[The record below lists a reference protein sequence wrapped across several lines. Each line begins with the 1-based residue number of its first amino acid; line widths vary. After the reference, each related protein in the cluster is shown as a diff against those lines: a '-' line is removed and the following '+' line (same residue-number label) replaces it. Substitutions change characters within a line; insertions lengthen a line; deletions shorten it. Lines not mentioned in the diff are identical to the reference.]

1 MTTTTTTP
9 ARRAPQTHTWQ
20 PRGLAGQELGPRTDG
35 HLEQTILAADH
46 RACDPHGRYRSARG
60 DLAFAAA

>member
-1 MTTTTTTP
+1 MTTTTP

-20 PRGLAGQELGPRTDG
+20 PRGLAGQALGRPLDG
-35 HLEQTILAADH
+35 HLEQTILAADN
-46 RACDPHGRYRSARG
+46 RPRDPRGRYRSARG

>member
-1 MTTTTTTP
+1 MTTTTP

-20 PRGLAGQELGPRTDG
+20 PRGLAGQELGPRPLDG
-35 HLEQTILAADH
+35 HLEQTILAADN
-46 RACDPHGRYRSARG
+46 RPRDLRGRYRSARG